1 MAWWQKGDANDRLLA
16 THGDAVWRAIVRVLG
31 SASHDAAD
39 CFQQAFVE
47 LCELRRRQVIEH
59 DGAMFKRI
67 AIARAIDAVR
77 RRVRERGRTS
87 AVDVDATISI
97 DADAVE
103 ANELLGDLR
112 DALAELPEQQSAA
125 FVLTQIEGE
134 PHATAAA
141 ALGVTANHVG
151 VLVHRARA
159 TLRGRLNSHRP
170 LKEARS

>member
-1 MAWWQKGDANDRLLA
+1 MAWWRRDDADERLIRA
-16 THGDAVWRAIVRVLG
+16 HGDAVWRAIVRVLG

-47 LCELRRRQVIEH
+47 LCDLRRRQPIEH

-77 RRVRERGRTS
+77 RRVRERTRS
-87 AVDVDATISI
+87 SL
-97 DADAVE
+97 VE
-103 ANELLGDLR
+103 ADSTAALDANDAEAGELLADLR
-112 DALAELPEQQSAA
+112 DALAELPEQQATA

-134 PHATAAA
+134 PHAVAAA

-159 TLRGRLNSHRP
+159 TLRGRLESHRP
-170 LKEARS
+170 VREARS